1 MGNKILQ
8 FEGDIRMFSIHPTT
22 GVETPVLPSDTDAFG
37 NTPVE
42 ASASVFQYEAGE
54 LLEVKSKRRN
64 RYNQIIHSEQQPG
77 TSTLSLTL
85 VAIPPPLLA
94 RVFYG
99 EAAETSVTGDSVVD
113 EVITFV
119 ATTGIQQALAHSH
132 ITAASVVV
140 QDVTD
145 TTTYVE
151 GTDYTIDYTAGRI
164 VRLEDGD
171 IGATDVVHIDYD
183 YDSYTL
189 TTIRGGVQPQQTFRI
204 TGDMLNRPDL
214 QDMQMEIYEANLSTD
229 GDVDLFSSEPIT
241 ITLTGPLITPD
252 DKDEPYIVRAYEV
265 TA

>member
-1 MGNKILQ
+1 MGNKVLQ

-22 GVETPVLPSDTDAFG
+22 GVETPVLADSTDMYG

-54 LLEVKSKRRN
+54 LIEVKSKRRN

-77 TSTLSLTL
+77 TSNLSLTL

-99 EAAETSVTGDSVVD
+99 EAAETTVSGAAVVAEAVT
-113 EVITFV
+113 F
-119 ATTGIQQALAHSH
+119 AAAALAQPLTKTH
-132 ITAASVVV
+132 IATSPAPVV
-140 QDVTD
+140 TSSPAG
-145 TTTYVE
+145 TTYVA
-151 GTDYTIDYTAGRI
+151 GTDYEIDYTLGRI
-164 VRLEDGD
+164 RRIAAGS
-171 IGATDVVHIDYD
+171 IAATDEVLVSYT
-183 YDSYTL
+183 YKSYTL
-189 TTIRGGVQPQQTFRI
+189 QTIRGGVQPQQKFRI

-229 GDVDLFSSEPIT
+229 GDVDLFASEPIT
-241 ITLTGPLITPD
+241 VTLTGPLITPD